1 MNQKK
6 YYVPCPNCGTF
17 DNVEYV
23 DTRDINGKVSVMCWD
38 ICGIDFDVSGIWF
51 MLNRRD
57 KNDC

>member
-1 MNQKK
+1 MNEEK

-17 DNVEYV
+17 HNVQYV

-38 ICGIDFDVSGIWF
+38 ICGIDFDVTGIWF